1 AAFTLKGVISMW
13 GAFLNPELITNET
26 ALPTIFFQGELDKA
40 VPFTSRAFVPCDNA
54 TIVYGTSPLYN
65 RLKTLGETAV
75 AHVDPK
81 GGHGVFEENF
91 RIQNILCF
99 LNNVR
104 QGIKKQVYLTGIQY
118 NCDK

>member
-1 AAFTLKGVISMW
+1 MW